1 MSTQFSKS
9 FGKRLDDIEY
19 QLAPE
24 KQKVTVFIR
33 DTDPP
38 GTVQQKL
45 HKWMAGEDVE
55 GVRTAGFTCGL
66 YEGGELEI
74 SVIRFVSCKRS
85 AA

>member
-9 FGKRLDDIEY
+9 LGKRLDDIEY
-19 QLAPE
+19 QLAPK

-45 HKWMAGEDVE
+45 HKWMAGEEVE
-55 GVRTAGFTCGL
+55 GVRTGAYGSDP
-66 YEGGELEI
+66 YEVGRLRTPG
-74 SVIRFVSCKRS
+74 S
-85 AA
+85 